1 MVQVNGSRG
10 KGRLTSVKPE
20 WVVTWQDGSE
30 QWFNDLGDAMYA
42 LAHNGA
48 ASPTLAEAHALI
60 AQARPE
66 MAIRADDMRRNPVTG
81 RFIGGG
87 RGE

>member
-1 MVQVNGSRG
+1 MVHSNGSKG
-10 KGRLTSVKPE
+10 KGRLTTVRPN
-20 WVVTWQDGSE
+20 WVINWQDGSE
-30 QWFNDLGDAMYA
+30 QWFSDLGDAFYA
-42 LAHNGA
+42 LEHNGE

-60 AQARPE
+60 AQSRPE
-66 MAIRADDMRRNPVTG
+66 TAIRADDMRRNPITG

>member
-1 MVQVNGSRG
+1 MITSNGSRG
-10 KGRLTSVKPE
+10 KGSMTRMGTE
-20 WVVTWQDGSE
+20 WVIAWEDGSR
-30 QWFNDLGDAMYA
+30 QGFKSLGDAMYA
-42 LAHNGA
+42 LAHNGE

>member
-1 MVQVNGSRG
+1 MVHNNGSKG
-10 KGRLTSVKPE
+10 KGRLTTVKPN
-20 WVVTWQDGSE
+20 WVINWQDGGE
-30 QWFNDLGDAMYA
+30 QWFSDLGDAFYA
-42 LAHNGA
+42 LAHNGE

-66 MAIRADDMRRNPVTG
+66 LTIRADGMRRNPITG